1 MRFIR
6 VVRSQVDRLV
16 WYCATSYVY
25 LLSLYYLSFY
35 ARRIKHESLLHL
47 PRYLLFSLPAGPFS
61 LSSTVLGLM
70 LVFRTN
76 TSYYRWNEARSCW
89 GRIVNHTRNIMRMAS
104 SWSLSE
110 SYEEDP
116 LLRRKALR
124 DLELA
129 IWEFPRS
136 LQRHLLRAQEDE
148 EVFQSEV
155 RDRLDPRDAE
165 ALIAA
170 THRPTKALF
179 DLSNAVERLPI
190 SYIKRIEIDKSIVV
204 LGDMAGA
211 CERLLSS
218 PVPLVYT
225 R

>member
-1 MRFIR
+1 
-6 VVRSQVDRLV
+6 
-16 WYCATSYVY
+16 
-25 LLSLYYLSFY
+25 
-35 ARRIKHESLLHL
+35 
-47 PRYLLFSLPAGPFS
+47 
-61 LSSTVLGLM
+61 M

-76 TSYYRWNEARSCW
+76 TSYFRWNEARSCW
-89 GRIVNHTRNIMRMAS
+89 GRIVNHTRNIMRMGS
-104 SWSLSE
+104 SWMLTE

-116 LLRRKALR
+116 LIRREALA

-148 EVFQSEV
+148 EVFQMEV
-155 RDRLDPRDAE
+155 RERLAPKDAE

-211 CERLLSS
+211 CERILSS